1 MLEVHGVEICKH
13 LEAIQLFG
21 NVGSGFFLVLGKH
34 NRVGVGWKLQQHEV
48 TSHPAICS

>member
-21 NVGSGFFLVLGKH
+21 NVGSVFFFGAWQTQQG
-34 NRVGVGWKLQQHEV
+34 RGGVE
-48 TSHPAICS
+48 TSTA